1 MGLFDIFKK
10 KKKINNIE
18 EQVVEPQTIPEVPVQ
33 PTAEQIFSGSPQ
45 IMQSVQPVEPIQQ
58 PEPVQPV
65 PQIVQDPVI
74 VQQQITPVGQE
85 QISIEPT
92 PVVEQNHL
100 VEPLLQEQPTNLEI
114 NFKPEEE
121 PTLEYETGAVV
132 EEPKPIVE
140 QQIALNVN
148 PDEVFE
154 GALKYPYEENII
166 EEPESISASLPVI
179 EQAPLVT
186 PQPKI
191 EESITPITIPEVETP
206 IPSNEVEQPII
217 EKVTEIPNIPIG
229 VQAPV
234 NQTPIEQPIVK
245 TIEPTPINI
254 ENIQPVIN
262 KPNVIEPVQ
271 QVSQQVQ
278 QPVQQPVQLNQQQI
292 PVAQAQPNVVRHT
305 KFCENCG
312 EMIPSPTLLICPN
325 CVADLQK

>member
-18 EQVVEPQTIPEVPVQ
+18 QQVVEPQTIPEVPAQ

-45 IMQSVQPVEPIQQ
+45 TIQSVQPAEQIT
-58 PEPVQPV
+58 ESAQPV
-65 PQIVQDPVI
+65 SQIVQDPVI
-74 VQQQITPVGQE
+74 VQQQITPVLQE
-85 QISIEPT
+85 PISIEPT

-100 VEPLLQEQPTNLEI
+100 VEPVLQEQSTNLEI

-121 PTLEYETGAVV
+121 STLEYETGAVV

-166 EEPESISASLPVI
+166 EETESINASLPVI

-191 EESITPITIPEVETP
+191 EESVTPITIPEVETP
-206 IPSNEVEQPII
+206 ISSNKVEQPII

-245 TIEPTPINI
+245 TIEPIPINI

-262 KPNVIEPVQ
+262 TPNVIEQVQ
-271 QVSQQVQ
+271 QVS
-278 QPVQQPVQLNQQQI
+278 QPVQLNQPQT
-292 PVAQAQPNVVRHT
+292 PVVQAQPNVVRHT

-325 CVADLQK
+325 CGADLQK

>member
-10 KKKINNIE
+10 KKKMNNIE
-18 EQVVEPQTIPEVPVQ
+18 QQVVEPQTIPEAPVQ
-33 PTAEQIFSGSPQ
+33 PTAEQIFSSSPQ
-45 IMQSVQPVEPIQQ
+45 IMQSVQPVEPIT
-58 PEPVQPV
+58 EPVQPV

-74 VQQQITPVGQE
+74 IQQQITPVVQE

-92 PVVEQNHL
+92 PVVEQNQP
-100 VEPLLQEQPTNLEI
+100 VEPVLQEQPTNLEI

-121 PTLEYETGAVV
+121 STLEYETGAVV

-154 GALKYPYEENII
+154 GALKYPYEENTTTPNIENII
-166 EEPESISASLPVI
+166 EEPESINASLPVI
-179 EQAPLVT
+179 ESAPLVT
-186 PQPKI
+186 PQQKI

-206 IPSNEVEQPII
+206 MPSNEVEQPVI

-262 KPNVIEPVQ
+262 TPNVIEQVQ
-271 QVSQQVQ
+271 QVS
-278 QPVQQPVQLNQQQI
+278 QPVQLNQPQT
-292 PVAQAQPNVVRHT
+292 PVVQAQPNVVRHT

-325 CVADLQK
+325 CGADLQK